1 MYKLNKILRADYT
14 GEEVNVVG
22 TFTESAWSYQK
33 EFVANPFTNGPMANH
48 AVVIGN
54 GSSRLGFDLRHF
66 VDYVNHPVDQTW
78 KPAKSTKRFFTYG
91 CNALYRDFAP
101 DFLVATGD
109 QMIREIALSTYS
121 NDHIVYAN
129 NAAVIDWQG
138 RFHLIPQDP
147 QWNSGT
153 LAAYLAAFD
162 GHKKIFLMGFDN
174 NDTDG
179 FNYNVYADTPCY
191 PKLDHSVSDSFW
203 VESMATLMR
212 TYSDVEF
219 VRVTPKGTFV
229 TPESWKYFVNL
240 RSIDFNHF
248 RLEADL

>member
-1 MYKLNKILRADYT
+1 MHKINKILRKDYD
-14 GEEVNVVG
+14 GEEISVVG
-22 TFTESAWSYQK
+22 TFKDSVWSYQT
-33 EFVANPFTNGPMANH
+33 EFVTTPFKNGPMANH

-66 VDYVNHPVDQTW
+66 VKYVNHPVDQTW
-78 KPAKSTKRFFTYG
+78 KPAKSSKRFFTYG

-101 DFLVATGD
+101 DFLVVTGD
-109 QMIREIALSTYS
+109 QMIREIVASPYP

-129 NAAVIDWQG
+129 NSAVIAWQG
-138 RFHLIPQDP
+138 RFHVVPQDL
-147 QWNSGT
+147 QWNSGSI
-153 LAAYLAAFD
+153 AAYLAAFD

-191 PKLDHSVSDSFW
+191 PKIDRSVADNFW
-203 VESMATLMR
+203 VESMATLMS

-219 VRVTPKGTFV
+219 IRVTPKGTFV
-229 TPESWKYFVNL
+229 TPESWKYFVNF
-240 RSIDFNHF
+240 RSIDFNRF